1 MTMFLNTIKCKSA
14 LWITLFL
21 CLSFTGMVYG
31 QGDDPC
37 TAAAIVP
44 EAGATCVPATLYS
57 LAGLTSTV
65 VANAPLPGCASYA
78 EGTTEDG
85 WFTFTTGA
93 AQDIFITST
102 AGTITDGGMA
112 LYSGAACGALTL
124 VECDDDDGAGNMPQ
138 IARTNQAAGTYY
150 IRFWDFSDGTGTF
163 NLCVSIN
170 APTLPPAN
178 DDCANAIAIAAIPV
192 DATCVTTS
200 VSTVAATGAA
210 DATCTG
216 TEDDDVWHTF
226 TVPMGFTSIL
236 YSNTDVSG
244 STDRVHQLFDAC
256 AGTSLGCF
264 DNETGAFTGLTG
276 GTTYVLRTYTW
287 GAGASTTFD
296 LCLRVP
302 PPPPANDDCANA
314 IALGTLT
321 TSCTNAT
328 VNTESATG
336 AADATCTGTED
347 DDVWYTF
354 TVPMGSTSVLYNNTN
369 ISGSTDR
376 VLQLFDAC
384 AGTSLGCFDNETG
397 TFPGLT
403 GGTTYTLRVYT
414 WGAAA
419 VTNFTLCLQVPPPPP
434 ANDECVGAIAFGA
447 IPVDGSCS
455 TQTVNTAGA
464 TGAADATCA
473 GTEDD
478 DVWYTFTVP
487 MGFTSILYSTTNIS
501 GSTDRAFQ
509 LFDACA
515 GTSLGCFAPESG
527 TFPALTGGTTY
538 VLRVYTS
545 SAAVVSNFDLCL
557 NVPPPPPVNDACA
570 GAILLPITTACTPT
584 AGTTQ
589 GATDNNEVNECE
601 TGTENSVWF
610 RFLANITTA
619 TVQVTGSPT
628 FDAVVAVFDACG
640 GALAG
645 VPASTCT
652 DVTFGGET
660 ETVTLTGLTIG
671 TTYFIQVHDWQGD
684 VLAASTFQICVF
696 DAGALPLELKSFTGQ
711 VQTKTNLLSW
721 ETLTEKNVQ
730 SHIVERSIDGTR
742 WSEVGSVASQGDS
755 QVSVKYTFEDRAPL
769 AKAYYRLRSVDFDG
783 KESRSNSILLTRK
796 SDSFGITS
804 VYPSPTNGN
813 VTVQFNA
820 TAEEKVTIR
829 VMDMTGRLVLEQ
841 YNEAVKDINELPI
854 TLTGLQAGVYSVTVS
869 NSTSISAPVRFVKQ

>member
-178 DDCANAIAIAAIPV
+178 DDCAGAIAI
-192 DATCVTTS
+192 
-200 VSTVAATGAA
+200 
-210 DATCTG
+210 
-216 TEDDDVWHTF
+216 
-226 TVPMGFTSIL
+226 
-236 YSNTDVSG
+236 
-244 STDRVHQLFDAC
+244 
-256 AGTSLGCF
+256 
-264 DNETGAFTGLTG
+264 
-276 GTTYVLRTYTW
+276 
-287 GAGASTTFD
+287 
-296 LCLRVP
+296 
-302 PPPPANDDCANA
+302 
-314 IALGTLT
+314 GTLGIA
-321 TSCTNAT
+321 CTNT
-328 VNTESATG
+328 NVNTLAATG

-434 ANDECVGAIAFGA
+434 ANDDCVGAIAFGA

-464 TGAADATCA
+464 TGVADATCT

-820 TAEEKVTIR
+820 TSEEKVTIR

-854 TLTGLQAGVYSVTVS
+854 VLTGLQAGVYSVTVS
-869 NSTSISAPVRFVKQ
+869 NSTGASTPVRFVKQ